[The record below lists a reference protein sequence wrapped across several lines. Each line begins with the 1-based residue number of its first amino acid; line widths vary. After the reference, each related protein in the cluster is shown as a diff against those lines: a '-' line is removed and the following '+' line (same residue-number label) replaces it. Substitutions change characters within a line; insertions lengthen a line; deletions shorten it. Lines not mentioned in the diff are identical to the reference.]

1 MITVY
6 SSLKFLHIVGAIGWL
21 GGFVTFSI
29 ISARSAREKNPA
41 VLATLEQLMRFNG
54 MAVIGPASGLTL
66 LAGIV
71 MIAVS
76 GMAISLWV
84 IWGFAAIIVS
94 IAIGAALIGP
104 TNKALREVAAAAEP
118 SESHLDA
125 LRRRLVTLNII
136 NILVLL
142 SAVWAMVAKPSL

>member
-6 SSLKFLHIVGAIGWL
+6 NLFKFLHIVGVVGWI
-21 GGFVTFSI
+21 GGFITFSI

-41 VLATLEQLMRFNG
+41 VLATMEQLMRLNG

-76 GMAISLWV
+76 GLGAPLWV
-84 IWGFAAIIVS
+84 IWGFVAIIVS
-94 IAIGAALIGP
+94 VALGVAMIGR
-104 TNKALREVAAAAEP
+104 TNKELRDVAAAGEID
-118 SESHLDA
+118 E
-125 LRRRLVTLNII
+125 LRLSTLQRRLMMFNII
-136 NILVLL
+136 NLCVLL
-142 SAVWAMVAKPSL
+142 SAVWVMVFKPTL

>member
-1 MITVY
+1 MFTIY
-6 SSLKFLHIVGAIGWL
+6 SLLKFLHIVGAIGWI
-21 GGFVTFSI
+21 GGFITFSI

-54 MAVIGPASGLTL
+54 MVVIGPASGLTL

-76 GMAISLWV
+76 GLAISLWV

-94 IAIGAALIGP
+94 VALGAAMIGR
-104 TNKALREVAAAAEP
+104 TNKELREVAAAAEP
-118 SESHLDA
+118 NEPRLST
-125 LRRRLVTLNII
+125 LRRRLVTFNII

>member
-1 MITVY
+1 MFTIY
-6 SSLKFLHIVGAIGWL
+6 SLLKFLHIVGTIGWI

-29 ISARSAREKNPA
+29 ISTRSAGEKNPA
-41 VLATLEQLMRFNG
+41 VLATMEQLMRFNG

-84 IWGFAAIIVS
+84 IWGFATIIVS
-94 IAIGAALIGP
+94 IALGAALIGP
-104 TNKALREVAAAAEP
+104 TNKALRQVAAAAEP
-118 SESHLDA
+118 SESRLDA